1 MNVRSL
7 MNRRKVIV
15 DDIISVFL
23 IIIVIYIIIFNK
35 LFGIMSLAV
44 YSFFCLLLYGLYRS
58 YKCFFDRKLNIII
71 KVLNLIFGIAC
82 IILTSYT
89 LYILFTRPNI
99 PASFYIYFLGFP
111 IFLIGL
117 AGLLKGLIVDVF
129 SPLFRFLNIIIG
141 ATTVLLTLI
150 AIIFAEVGYLFH
162 IFALLT
168 NLTLN
173 GVLRAALYL
182 SEYGLSLNSF
192 KNLKLVW
199 FLMDSPS
206 LPQQMENLHFLNKWR
221 KP

>member
-7 MNRRKVIV
+7 MNRKKVIV
-15 DDIISVFL
+15 DDIISVML
-23 IIIVIYIIIFNK
+23 ILIVVYQIIFNQ
-35 LFGIMSLAV
+35 LFAIMSLAV

-58 YKCFFDRKLNIII
+58 SKCFFDRRLSIIL

-89 LYILFTRPNI
+89 LYIMFTRPNI
-99 PASFYIYFLGFP
+99 PGSFGIYFLGFP

-129 SPLFRFLNIIIG
+129 SPLFRFLNVIIG
-141 ATTVLLTLI
+141 ATTVLLTVI
-150 AIIFAEVGYLFH
+150 AVYFADVGYWFH
-162 IFALLT
+162 IFTLLT

-182 SEYGLSLNSF
+182 SEYGLSLDSF

-206 LPQQMENLHFLNKWR
+206 LPQQMENLIESHR
-221 KP
+221 TIR